1 MYNSQQVY
9 LPMIVGHVLTE
20 MVQCISAFLDVCYI
34 IRRTDITT
42 DTLQQFD
49 IALAKFH
56 QHCEVFRTTGVRPDG
71 FNLPRQHAPSH
82 YCHLIKEFGAPGGIC
97 SSITESRHITSVK
110 KPWQRSNRFE
120 AFQQLLVT
128 NQHLDKLAAA
138 CIDFI
143 SQGMLP

>member
-9 LPMIVGHVLTE
+9 LPMIVGHVPTE

-34 IRRTDITT
+34 IHRADITT

-71 FNLPRQHAPSH
+71 FNLPRQHAPSTTATSSRN
-82 YCHLIKEFGAPGGIC
+82 LVPLGVSAPLLQNLAI
-97 SSITESRHITSVK
+97 
-110 KPWQRSNRFE
+110 
-120 AFQQLLVT
+120 LLVSRSHG
-128 NQHLDKLAAA
+128 NDP
-138 CIDFI
+138 IDLRPF
-143 SQGMLP
+143 SSCL